1 MRHDF
6 LKVEYINTKFCSL
19 KRNLKINNQFTKK
32 IRKQGENHYSKQEI
46 IKGKSQ
52 KQN

>member
-6 LKVEYINTKFCSL
+6 FKVEYINTKFSSL

-32 IRKQGENHYSKQEI
+32 INKKTR
-46 IKGKSQ
+46 GKSLLR
-52 KQN
+52 KL